1 MSSTGEHLVRSF
13 DQDLKKL
20 RGMLADMGG
29 MVERQIALATEAIL
43 QQDTAHVASVLESDK
58 RVDALEQEIESFVI
72 RLLALRQ
79 PMADD
84 LRHIVA
90 ALKISTIL
98 ERAGDYAA
106 NVAKRA
112 TVLAQY
118 GSTINMA
125 GLTNLARLTQRS
137 VHDIVTAIG
146 TEDTA
151 AATAVWRGDQAIDD
165 VYNAIFR
172 ELLTYMM
179 EDPRSITPC
188 THLMFIAKNLER
200 IGDKA
205 TNIAEILIYAITGQA
220 VQDARPKGASSAY
233 VAVPPLP

>member
-1 MSSTGEHLVRSF
+1 MNGEHLVRSF
-13 DQDLKKL
+13 DQDLRKL
-20 RGMLADMGG
+20 RGMLTDMGG
-29 MVERQIALATEAIL
+29 MVEREIGMATDAIL
-43 QQDTAHVASVLESDK
+43 RMDASQVAAVLETDK
-58 RVDALEQEIESFVI
+58 RVDALEQEIETFVI

-125 GLTNLARLTQRS
+125 GLSNISRLVQQGM
-137 VHDIVTAIG
+137 HDIVTAVG
-146 TEDTA
+146 TEDLDA
-151 AATAVWRGDQAIDD
+151 AIRVWRGDRAIDD

-205 TNIAEILIYAITGQA
+205 TNIAEILHYAVTGQA
-220 VQDARPKGASSAY
+220 IPEARPKGESSAY
-233 VAVPPLP
+233 LTVPPPA